1 MVVKITDGC
10 AQGEFDI
17 HTSRMRTLSRT
28 NYNHSVKLRKSRNQW
43 RKIITLFNISCL
55 LCLTK
60 QNSSSCNICFPQ
72 EVFSH
77 TGVLPSVT
85 IFHFVYNQGTVCLK
99 SVVCVLSVTN
109 CYTILKPL
117 HCWLRFPCRLAR

>member
-1 MVVKITDGC
+1 MHKVSSTYTLQGCVHLAERITTIVLNCG
-10 AQGEFDI
+10 
-17 HTSRMRTLSRT
+17 
-28 NYNHSVKLRKSRNQW
+28 NQEINGG
-43 RKIITLFNISCL
+43 KIIPLFNISCL

-60 QNSSSCNICFPQ
+60 QNSSSCYICFPQ

-77 TGVLPSVT
+77 TGVLPSVA
-85 IFHFVYNQGTVCLK
+85 IFHFVYNQGPVCLK